1 MDRFVSEGYDD
12 LSRSLDIRT
21 IVRYQRSVRTLLRL
35 LLSKP
40 SRKLINFQRKMRV
53 LEMNNQD
60 GNSSSSSAPD
70 FSDYGETNEFLKKLN
85 KDVDGIKGDDE
96 HAKTLL
102 KGMFLRNDTEIIEVK
117 YSTD

>member
-53 LEMNNQD
+53 LEMNN
-60 GNSSSSSAPD
+60 SSSSSAPD
-70 FSDYGETNEFLKKLN
+70 FSDYGKTNEFLKKLN